1 MTSQYEPPEV
11 ITYGDIRVI
20 TQQGGSSRTD
30 VPIGTPV
37 DADTPISDVAS

>member
-1 MTSQYEPPEV
+1 MKDQYEPPEV
-11 ITYGDIRVI
+11 VKYGDVRVI
-20 TQQGGSSRTD
+20 TRQGGSSRTD